1 MRVAIAADHGG
12 YDQKGS
18 IADFIRSLGHEVIDF
33 GPFSPDPVDY
43 PDYADKVARAVSRG
57 DADRGVLLCGTGL
70 GMAITADKVPGV
82 RAAAIQSIEF
92 AELFRE
98 HNDGNV
104 VCMSG
109 RFHTYEGYDF
119 EQLVIPVRLFK
130 LLGVKATI
138 LTNAA
143 GAVNVDYHPGDIMI
157 VSDHIKLSGH
167 SPLRGRNV
175 EEFGPRFFDVSRMYT
190 PELRAHALKCAEG
203 TDLIVHEGV
212 YYFFTGPQFETPAEI
227 RAVRILGAD
236 AVGMSTVTEALTA
249 AHCGMPLLCLSVMT
263 NMAAGVLD
271 RPLTDGEVDETAK
284 TISTRFAAYVRKIIG
299 TMDEVQL

>member
-1 MRVAIAADHGG
+1 MEYTYEFFKASAD
-12 YDQKGS
+12 YVKSIVPYTPEYALVLGS
-18 IADFIRSLGHEVIDF
+18 CLGPFADTIEDPIVIDYKDIPNFLVSTVASHAGKLIF
-33 GPFSPDPVDY
+33 GT
-43 PDYADKVARAVSRG
+43 VAG
-57 DADRGVLLCGTGL
+57 
-70 GMAITADKVPGV
+70 KK
-82 RAAAIQSIEF
+82 
-92 AELFRE
+92 
-98 HNDGNV
+98 V

-203 TDLIVHEGV
+203 TDLTVHEGV

-271 RPLTDGEVDETAK
+271 QPLTTEEVDETGKMIAE
-284 TISTRFAAYVRKIIG
+284 RFSNYMSKIVENI
-299 TMDEVQL
+299 

>member
-1 MRVAIAADHGG
+1 MEYSYEFFKASADYVKSIVPYTPEVAIVLGSCLGPFADTIE
-12 YDQKGS
+12 DP
-18 IADFIRSLGHEVIDF
+18 IVIDYKDIPNFLVSTVASHAGKLIF
-33 GPFSPDPVDY
+33 GT
-43 PDYADKVARAVSRG
+43 VAG
-57 DADRGVLLCGTGL
+57 
-70 GMAITADKVPGV
+70 KK
-82 RAAAIQSIEF
+82 
-92 AELFRE
+92 
-98 HNDGNV
+98 V

-143 GAVNVDYHPGDIMI
+143 GAVNVDYRPGDIMI
-157 VSDHIKLSGH
+157 VSDHIKLTGH
-167 SPLRGRNV
+167 SPLRGKNI

-203 TDLIVHEGV
+203 TDLTVHEGV

-249 AHCGMPLLCLSVMT
+249 AHCGMPLLCLSVMP

-271 RPLTDGEVDETAK
+271 RPLTDSEVDETAK
-284 TISTRFAAYVRKIIG
+284 TISTRFAAYVRKIVG
-299 TMDEVQL
+299 TFDEVQL